1 MPADRIGSAYS
12 EHPLSRRLLRSCA
25 ASPRPMLAAP
35 SGRCRHPLDP
45 NTNSWQ
51 THEDTLSSS
60 AAQNLPLRVVS
71 ARGGI
76 ACRRTPRRLRISRNA
91 DSRRPQKRS
100 GQRKNGAYRQAGK
113 RGLYTSRKIVHT
125 DYPLTCFSL
134 ENDPPTGYNVDGQY
148 VGAEI
153 ANGCESPNTCLGK
166 LSLST
171 QLRDINSEKR
181 RRLNG

>member
-76 ACRRTPRRLRISRNA
+76 ACRRTPLRLRISRNA

-125 DYPLTCFSL
+125 DNPSPVSRSKTIRRPDTMSMDSTSAQRLQMVANLQTHVL
-134 ENDPPTGYNVDGQY
+134 EN
-148 VGAEI
+148 
-153 ANGCESPNTCLGK
+153 
-166 LSLST
+166 
-171 QLRDINSEKR
+171 
-181 RRLNG
+181 